1 MLKRVTSPQLTP
13 STARRTTAAGLNPTL
28 AEPERLVGLGFRYWT
43 LGRQTGDIGHWER
56 TWSLYSGLFGLC
68 GARLAVGTLSS
79 WVTVLNQTAQREI
92 QVFPDSRSD
101 FCRDECMAVSMI
113 AACQHQT
120 CPAMRACAFALIECA
135 AIDRVV
141 GEAQGFADTMIGL
154 EQRLSH
160 HSIVPASIAVA
171 TTTRPN

>member
-1 MLKRVTSPQLTP
+1 MD
-13 STARRTTAAGLNPTL
+13 
-28 AEPERLVGLGFRYWT
+28 EPERLVGLGFRYWM

-68 GARLAVGTLSS
+68 GARLAVGTLSG
-79 WVTVLNQTAQREI
+79 WVTALNQSAQREI
-92 QVFPDSRSD
+92 HVFPDGRGE
-101 FCRDECMAVSMI
+101 FCRDECIAVSMI
-113 AACQHQT
+113 AACQHHT
-120 CPAMRACAFALIECA
+120 CPAMRACAFALIECS

-141 GEAQGFADTMIGL
+141 GEAQGFADTMAGL

-160 HSIVPASIAVA
+160 HSIVPAPIAVA